1 MAQTNIKQPIKIR
14 ELIKTTTPKHAVSI
28 SQFENKML
36 LDKIF
41 AEAARLK
48 SLQPKEYPKSLQDKI
63 VATLFFEPSTR
74 TRLSFE
80 TAVQRLGGQIIS
92 VENAGESS
100 SKVKGESLEDT
111 IRTVNGYADAIVIRH
126 PEIGSAQT
134 AASVATVPIINGGDG
149 AGDHPTQALL
159 DLFTIIEAKGK
170 VDGLKIGLIGDNL
183 NARTTHALAH
193 ILSLYKP
200 EIYAIAPNAQQL
212 PQTHLDEFKKQGIT
226 VHCLEDW
233 NDVIGE
239 LDVIYLPRFQKERFA
254 DKAVYEKCKDTFII
268 DEACLQKIKQDA
280 IIMSPLPRT
289 NELAPEIDNDP
300 RAIYF
305 EQARNGLFVRMA
317 LLQYIF
323 E

>member
-200 EIYAIAPNAQQL
+200 EIYAIAPKAQQL

>member
-1 MAQTNIKQPIKIR
+1 MQVQAKQDIEIKD
-14 ELIKTTTPKHAVSI
+14 LIKTSAPKHAVSI
-28 SQFENKML
+28 SQFEDKVL

-48 SLQPKEYPKSLQDKI
+48 TLQPKDYPKPLQDKI

-111 IRTVNGYADAIVIRH
+111 IRTINGYADAIVIRH
-126 PEIGSAQT
+126 PEVGSAQT
-134 AASVATVPIINGGDG
+134 AASVANIPIINGGDG

-159 DLFTIIEAKGK
+159 DLFTILEAKGS

-193 ILSLYKP
+193 ILRLYKP
-200 EIYAIAPNAQQL
+200 EIYAIAPKAQQL
-212 PQTHLDEFKKQGIT
+212 PKEHLDEFKKQGIT
-226 VHCLEDW
+226 VHESEDW
-233 NDVIGE
+233 DDVLSE

-254 DKAVYEKCKDTFII
+254 DQATYEKCKDTFII
-268 DEACLQKIKQDA
+268 DNACLQKIKKDA

-289 NELAPEIDNDP
+289 NELAPEIDSDP

-317 LLQYIF
+317 LLEYIF